1 MTKENRKLEDER
13 MRKNINEARKEHIKT
28 DLQLVTDAYE
38 IKKKSVDEDRK
49 EIEQKK
55 RERDLLNKDVA
66 TAEEKGKE

>member
-1 MTKENRKLEDER
+1 MQT
-13 MRKNINEARKEHIKT
+13 
-28 DLQLVTDAYE
+28 VTELYE